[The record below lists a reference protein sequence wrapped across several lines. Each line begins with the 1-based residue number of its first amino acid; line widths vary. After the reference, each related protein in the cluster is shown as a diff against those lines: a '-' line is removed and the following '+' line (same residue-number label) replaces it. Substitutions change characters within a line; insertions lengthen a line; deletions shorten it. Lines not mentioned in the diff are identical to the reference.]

1 MSEYRVP
8 ALRIRQGE
16 ERQLYSLAIEGKQ
29 ISKIAAI
36 SRIRRGEENLV
47 GYQRPEVRNHIREIQ
62 RYIESSNPM
71 IPNPAVGGITVRER
85 RHLERLY
92 L

>member
-36 SRIRRGEENLV
+36 SRIRRGEENLLV
-47 GYQRPEVRNHIREIQ
+47 ISVQKYVTIFAKFSAILRVKTR
-62 RYIESSNPM
+62 
-71 IPNPAVGGITVRER
+71 
-85 RHLERLY
+85 
-92 L
+92 

>member
-36 SRIRRGEENLV
+36 SRIRRGEESLV
-47 GYQRPEVRNHIREIQ
+47 G
-62 RYIESSNPM
+62 
-71 IPNPAVGGITVRER
+71 
-85 RHLERLY
+85 
-92 L
+92 